1 MPDFQITGII
11 NFWRIRH
18 MFTEEQV
25 EEIVHEAVEKT
36 EKSFGGTFK
45 RLKSENE
52 ELSTNYETA
61 LAERNSALEKL
72 ESSAKEFEVKLSE
85 SKKSISELAVQ
96 SELQK
101 QFREK
106 GALPDQ
112 FIDPGSIE
120 YSDDPEILS
129 SNVANEIEKGRKSL
143 EKVLTN
149 IGIAA
154 PGVNKTTVNPTNPPS
169 RDTKTA
175 HDLKTA
181 VSKEV
186 LYDMRK
192 RGLIR

>member
-1 MPDFQITGII
+1 MYS
-11 NFWRIRH
+11 
-18 MFTEEQV
+18 EAQV
-25 EEIVHEAVEKT
+25 EEMVSEAVEKT

-52 ELSTNYETA
+52 ELSRKFESA
-61 LAERNSALEKL
+61 QAERNAAREELAHVSQ
-72 ESSAKEFEVKLSE
+72 EFETKLSE
-85 SKKSISELAVQ
+85 RKKTISDLAIQ

-106 GALPDQ
+106 GALPDR
-112 FIDPGSIE
+112 FINPESIE
-120 YSDDPEILS
+120 YSDDPEVLS
-129 SNVANEIEKGRKSL
+129 ANVAAEIEKGRASL
-143 EKVLTN
+143 ANVLQD
-149 IGIAA
+149 IGFV
-154 PGVNKTTVNPTNPPS
+154 PPSPEQPTVNPTNPPS

-186 LYDMRK
+186 LSDMRK

>member
-1 MPDFQITGII
+1 
-11 NFWRIRH
+11 
-18 MFTEEQV
+18 MFTQEEV
-25 EEIVHEAVEKT
+25 EEMVREAVEKT

-52 ELSTNYETA
+52 ELIAQHETA
-61 LAERNSALEKL
+61 LAERDSARDQLENTV
-72 ESSAKEFEVKLSE
+72 KEYEQKFSE
-85 SKKSISELAVQ
+85 NKKTISEFAIK
-96 SELQK
+96 SELEK

-106 GALPDQ
+106 GVLPEQ
-112 FIDPGSIE
+112 FVDPGSIE

-129 SNVANEIEKGRKSL
+129 SNVAKEIEKGRKSL
-143 EKVLTN
+143 EKVLQD
-149 IGIAA
+149 IGITASGSIQA
-154 PGVNKTTVNPTNPPS
+154 TVNPTNPPS

-186 LYDMRK
+186 LSDMRE

>member
-1 MPDFQITGII
+1 
-11 NFWRIRH
+11 

-25 EEIVHEAVEKT
+25 EEMVREAVEKT

-52 ELSTNYETA
+52 EMGTDYETVV
-61 LAERNSALEKL
+61 AERDSALEKL
-72 ESSAKEFEVKLSE
+72 ENSSKEFEIKLSE
-85 SKKSISELAVQ
+85 SNKSISELAVK

-129 SNVANEIEKGRKSL
+129 SNVAEEIEKGEKALKKCCRIL
-143 EKVLTN
+143 ELRHPATIRHRSIPPIRRAGTPKRLT
-149 IGIAA
+149 IS
-154 PGVNKTTVNPTNPPS
+154 KLLFQKKYCTT
-169 RDTKTA
+169 
-175 HDLKTA
+175 
-181 VSKEV
+181 
-186 LYDMRK
+186 
-192 RGLIR
+192 